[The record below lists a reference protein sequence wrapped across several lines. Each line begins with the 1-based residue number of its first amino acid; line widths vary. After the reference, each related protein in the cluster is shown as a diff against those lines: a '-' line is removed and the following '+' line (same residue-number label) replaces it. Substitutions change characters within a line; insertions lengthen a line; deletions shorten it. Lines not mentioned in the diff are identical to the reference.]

1 MGNSLNDVCDR
12 LQEKFG
18 LLDEAVK
25 ELKEALINAQ
35 ESLGMSISYPPYRER
50 LHPRKHWQ
58 RKPYWLRTRSNPKKK
73 GYH

>member
-35 ESLGMSISYPPYRER
+35 ESLGMSIAEIER
-50 LHPRKHWQ
+50 VIE
-58 RKPYWLRTRSNPKKK
+58 
-73 GYH
+73 